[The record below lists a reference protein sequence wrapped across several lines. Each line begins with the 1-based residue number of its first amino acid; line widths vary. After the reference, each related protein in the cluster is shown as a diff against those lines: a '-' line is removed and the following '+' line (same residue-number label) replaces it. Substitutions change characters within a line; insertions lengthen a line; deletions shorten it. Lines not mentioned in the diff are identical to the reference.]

1 MSRTLSAEMQ
11 AVADAKVVRPIYL
24 IDMDFPSGAVRIWS
38 GSGLLTSP
46 EGNTVISN
54 GDYTDGLND
63 WTVVQLG
70 TGTVTAANDT
80 AILTAGTGF
89 SNRVFIH
96 QTFDTVA
103 GQQYA
108 VKLNFTGVNLRVRV
122 RNAVTSQD
130 ILPLTYYEAGDNVI
144 VFTATS
150 NRTNLHLRNQVGG
163 VATIDSAE
171 VYAAQDYVGAGDLL
185 SISEIEES
193 ADLKANGASV
203 TLTGIKT
210 SLVQTARDEDY
221 QGRKMTISLGAMNE
235 TASVIATPAI
245 LFTGFMD
252 VMTINDG
259 GEYSTINVTCEN
271 KLIAFERSN
280 RRRNTDGDQRID
292 HPADEGFSFVTSI
305 VEKDFYW
312 GQITPA
318 FDGVRSTR
326 GGGGGGGGR

>member
-1 MSRTLSAEMQ
+1 MSRSLSAEMQ
-11 AVADAKVVRPIYL
+11 AVADAEVVRPIYL

-46 EGNTVISN
+46 EGNTVIIN

-63 WTVVQLG
+63 WTVVELG
-70 TGTVTAANDT
+70 TGTVAAVNDT
-80 AILTAGTGF
+80 AVLTSGTGF
-89 SNRVFIH
+89 TNRVFIH
-96 QTFDTVA
+96 QTFNTVA

-108 VKLNFTGVNLRVRV
+108 VKLNHTGLKLRVRI
-122 RNAVTSQD
+122 RNALTSAD
-130 ILPLTYYEAGDNVI
+130 ILPLTFYDAGDNVI

-150 NRTNLHLRNQVGG
+150 NSTNLHLRNQVGG
-163 VATIDSAE
+163 VITIDSAE
-171 VYAAQDYVGAGDLL
+171 VYAAEDYVGAGDLL

-235 TASVIATPAI
+235 VANVIASPAI

-259 GEYSTINVTCEN
+259 GDYSTINVTCEN

-292 HPADEGFSFVTSI
+292 YPTDEGFSFVTNI
-305 VEKDFYW
+305 VEKEFYW
-312 GQITPA
+312 GQVTPSFA
-318 FDGVRSTR
+318 VDKKNDGGYR
-326 GGGGGGGGR
+326 GR

>member
-108 VKLNFTGVNLRVRV
+108 VKLNFTGVKLRVRV
-122 RNAVTSQD
+122 RNALTSAD

>member
-24 IDMDFPSGAVRIWS
+24 IDMDFPSGAVRLWS
-38 GSGLLTSP
+38 GGGTLTSP
-46 EGNTVISN
+46 EGNSVITN
-54 GDYTDGLND
+54 GDYTSGLDN

-108 VKLNFTGVNLRVRV
+108 VKLNFTGVKLRVRV
-122 RNAVTSQD
+122 RDSITSTD
-130 ILPLTYYEAGDNVI
+130 ILPLTFYDAGNNVI

-163 VATIDSAE
+163 VATIDSAN
-171 VYAAQDYVGAGDLL
+171 VYVAEDYVGAGDLL

-203 TLTGIKT
+203 TLTGVKT

-221 QGRKMTISLGAMNE
+221 QGRKMTISLGAMDEVAN
-235 TASVIATPAI
+235 VIATPAI

-292 HPADEGFSFVTSI
+292 YPTDEGFSFVTSI
-305 VEKDFYW
+305 VEKEFYW
-312 GQITPA
+312 GQVTPPFA
-318 FDGVRSTR
+318 RETGR
-326 GGGGGGGGR
+326 GSPGEGGGRR

>member
-24 IDMDFPSGAVRIWS
+24 IDMDFPSGDVKLWS
-38 GSGLLTSP
+38 GSGILSSPVGDTYITNGDFSNGLTSWSII
-46 EGNTVISN
+46 E
-54 GDYTDGLND
+54 
-63 WTVVQLG
+63 LG
-70 TGTVTAANDT
+70 TGTVTLVDASVELYAAD
-80 AILTAGTGF
+80 F
-89 SNRVFIH
+89 SNRAGVRQSI
-96 QTFDTVA
+96 TTVSGINYRLNFSNTGRARVIIRDMANANNIANLNVEA
-103 GQQYA
+103 GQSVVA
-108 VKLNFTGVNLRVRV
+108 F
-122 RNAVTSQD
+122 A
-130 ILPLTYYEAGDNVI
+130 
-144 VFTATS
+144 ATS
-150 NRTNLHLRNQVGG
+150 TNTRVEIRNQETGTI
-163 VATIDSAE
+163 TIDDVG
-171 VYAAQDYVGAGDLL
+171 VYTTEDYVGAGDLL

-235 TASVIATPAI
+235 TADVIASPAI

-280 RRRNTDGDQRID
+280 KRRNTDGDQRID
-292 HPADEGFSFVTSI
+292 YPTDEGFSFVTI
-305 VEKDFYW
+305 IQELDLYW
-312 GQITPA
+312 GQVTPA
-318 FDGVRSTR
+318 FAVRKGDAGNR
-326 GGGGGGGGR
+326 GR